1 MSRVETLLEAYSSFV
16 RIPWESNLAGPQRV
30 WFAVYDPSE
39 ERRLRFRLAEFEV
52 ATKNAGHGWALVD
65 LTDAFGEWLGAHEYR
80 DDYFEDPSALE
91 LDLKE
96 GFAASLAVQISR
108 LLEAPS
114 SDERAVVAV
123 AGVASL
129 FGLTRLSALVER
141 VVGQIRGRFLV
152 FFPGSHVGATYH
164 LLETNDGWSYLA
176 VPISGAERG
185 RLK

>member
-1 MSRVETLLEAYSSFV
+1 MSRVETLLTAYNSFV
-16 RIPWESNLAGPQRV
+16 RLPWEPNLAGPQRV

-39 ERRLRFRLAEFEV
+39 ERRLRFRLTEFEV

-65 LTDAFGEWLGAHEYR
+65 LTDAFGEWLGVHEYR
-80 DDYFEDPSALE
+80 DNYFEDPSALE
-91 LDLKE
+91 VELKE
-96 GFAASLAVQISR
+96 GFAASLAERVSR

-114 SDERAVVAV
+114 SDESTVVAI

-141 VVGQIRGRFLV
+141 VAGQIRGRLLV
-152 FFPGSHVGATYH
+152 FFPGSHDGATYH

-185 RLK
+185 QLK